1 VDVGVE
7 GGEGRVGAVDFGGPD
22 AGGRVEDLALEVGE
36 LDDVVVDDGEGAD
49 PRGREVEGR
58 GGAEAPGPDDEHAG
72 GAELGLARGAHR
84 RESEVAGVAG
94 GRFGAA
100 VRGRT
105 VSAARGGVSGERA
118 LDGEA
123 EAAPAVEPGREARD
137 VFVAELAELHADEGG
152 APRPGAE
159 DDDGV
164 GLVREEALDLVL
176 DAGVGEVQ
184 SAREGALGDLEVL
197 ADVEEGRD
205 IGEGRRIEGCG
216 RGPRRGVRALGDPEP
231 RGEGLRRDRGDLRHR
246 PRQLFGEGRHEIAR
260 KHSSRH
266 AASTSPEVA

>member
-1 VDVGVE
+1 
-7 GGEGRVGAVDFGGPD
+7 
-22 AGGRVEDLALEVGE
+22 
-36 LDDVVVDDGEGAD
+36 
-49 PRGREVEGR
+49 
-58 GGAEAPGPDDEHAG
+58 
-72 GAELGLARGAHR
+72 
-84 RESEVAGVAG
+84 
-94 GRFGAA
+94 
-100 VRGRT
+100 
-105 VSAARGGVSGERA
+105 VSGERA

-123 EAAPAVEPGREARD
+123 EAAPAVEPGSEPRD

-159 DDDGV
+159 DDDGA

-205 IGEGRRIEGCG
+205 IGEGCRFEGSCG
-216 RGPRRGVRALGDPEP
+216 RGRRRALGDPEP